1 MNKLTFCPLINGEC
15 RSDCIFHVPYNIS
28 LNNGNTS
35 QCELAAF
42 VCCSD
47 ETAVQAVSDAIKDL
61 RNRS

>member
-15 RSDCIFHVPYNIS
+15 RSDCIFHVPHNIALS
-28 LNNGNTS
+28 NGNTA

-47 ETAVQAVSDAIKDL
+47 VDSVRSVFESIQKL
-61 RNRS
+61 RDQI

>member
-1 MNKLTFCPLINGEC
+1 MNKLTFCPLINGEY

-47 ETAVQAVSDAIKDL
+47 ETTVQAVSDAIKDL
-61 RNRS
+61 RNRT